1 MPRYALLLLCA
12 ATPLA
17 AFLQQP
23 ITSLQQQNRRASA
36 RFLPNIRAAANGIN
50 SKKSQRLLP
59 PEVFGEDSS
68 TVRYFAFGSNLLAS
82 KMDGRGDTEV
92 IARTRAAVAEHRL
105 AFNMRMF
112 PPLEPAMASIE
123 PSSGETCEGVLYTL
137 TREGYEALWQ
147 SEGGSMDRP
156 GYEEIVVNT
165 TVCGRIVPAITLRAA
180 PWMRLR
186 RDAPPS
192 ARYKGLILSGAKEI
206 GLSDDYVRDLA
217 ALPVASPSGA
227 LTAIARAHG
236 VVAILLF
243 KLGLRQAL
251 TPLRAA
257 CYALLR
263 GRRTLVA
270 QPVAQ
275 PAALASRILDLAA
288 EIATAALL
296 LPTAALGAAIRLAL
310 SICGKEN
317 WVQFGPPPRKEAAG
331 EDKGEDKGEAKGAA
345 PPPLAATSRSG
356 TQAARM
362 SATDEPPRQL
372 QPPLQDLSELRDL
385 AELKHMRDAP
395 ISASGLLPAVIG
407 DGLVLPTGPPAGDA
421 TRDPRLEAGG
431 AHWPRDPSEA
441 PVQPRAANR
450 KLGDRKLGDRKLGRR
465 RRGGSAGSDAV
476 SDAVARWAAAEEAE
490 AVESTDGEADSKRL
504 SEVEESRKAVEAM
517 LAGTAQVD
525 VLAAA
530 PASLV
535 DVTAQALQAAEAAEA
550 EAAAAVARAA
560 ALREAANKSVA
571 GLQAAAARE
580 QMSQA
585 MAAWASRE
593 EAEQREEE
601 ALRAAMERAMGGS
614 RSDTKPG
621 AE

>member
-1 MPRYALLLLCA
+1 
-12 ATPLA
+12 
-17 AFLQQP
+17 
-23 ITSLQQQNRRASA
+23 
-36 RFLPNIRAAANGIN
+36 
-50 SKKSQRLLP
+50 
-59 PEVFGEDSS
+59 
-68 TVRYFAFGSNLLAS
+68 
-82 KMDGRGDTEV
+82 
-92 IARTRAAVAEHRL
+92 
-105 AFNMRMF
+105 
-112 PPLEPAMASIE
+112 MASIE

-165 TVCGRIVPAITLRAA
+165 MVCGKIVPAITLRAA

-192 ARYKGLILSGAKEI
+192 ARYKRLILSGAKEI

-263 GRRTLVA
+263 GRRTLAA

-275 PAALASRILDLAA
+275 PAALVSRILDLAA

-310 SICGKEN
+310 SICGKEK

-331 EDKGEDKGEAKGAA
+331 EDKGEEKGEAKGAA

-362 SATDEPPRQL
+362 SATDEAPRQL

-407 DGLVLPTGPPAGDA
+407 DGLVVPTGPPAGDA
-421 TRDPRLEAGG
+421 TAGG

-580 QMSQA
+580 QMSHA
-585 MAAWASRE
+585 IAARVGRE
-593 EAEQREEE
+593 EAEAREEA
-601 ALRAAMERAMGGS
+601 ALRAAMGRALG
-614 RSDTKPG
+614 G